1 MQEFKKDDSEFGI
14 QMNKDFMS
22 KISGSGQN
30 KITLDIGGQKKGNFK
45 KNKGEDDGDWGGFGD
60 IGTPEGF

>member
-1 MQEFKKDDSEFGI
+1 MS
-14 QMNKDFMS
+14 KDFMS

-45 KNKGEDDGDWGGFGD
+45 KNKAEDDGDWGGFGD
-60 IGTPEGF
+60 IGVPEGF